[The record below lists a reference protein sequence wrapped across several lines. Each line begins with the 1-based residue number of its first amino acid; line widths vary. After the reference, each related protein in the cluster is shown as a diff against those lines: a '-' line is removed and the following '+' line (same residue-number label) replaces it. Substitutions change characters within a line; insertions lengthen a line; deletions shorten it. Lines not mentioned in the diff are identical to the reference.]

1 VNVVESAERMPP
13 GFPKRIEGVMVRV
26 SLKDETES
34 SSVAVTGTTAPG
46 PETVLAPSATEHLTF
61 PPHTVDGVRLTAT
74 LLPAESIYAPLYVI
88 TLPLHTLPPLVPA
101 VHATICGDQGV

>member
-1 VNVVESAERMPP
+1 VNVVELAERMPP
-13 GFPKRIEGVMVRV
+13 GFRKRIEGVMVRV

-46 PETVLAPSATEHLTF
+46 PETVLAPSATEHLTS

-74 LLPAESIYAPLYVI
+74 LLPAESWGPSAGLAKRQCTEVSEHT
-88 TLPLHTLPPLVPA
+88 TLSVP
-101 VHATICGDQGV
+101 VVG